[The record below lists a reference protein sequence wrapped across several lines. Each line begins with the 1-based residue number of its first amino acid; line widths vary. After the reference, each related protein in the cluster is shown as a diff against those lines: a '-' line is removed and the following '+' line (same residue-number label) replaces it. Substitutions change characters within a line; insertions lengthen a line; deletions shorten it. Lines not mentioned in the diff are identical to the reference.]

1 MGSFAWCSGN
11 HGLACHRMGE
21 WYACY
26 HVLLLSK
33 FWGYSMVGR
42 VALSGDGASVLWGT
56 VGLDCYAG
64 LWCVSGLG
72 WGIPDQVKNVLI
84 IIFLLEPKI

>member
-1 MGSFAWCSGN
+1 
-11 HGLACHRMGE
+11 
-21 WYACY
+21 
-26 HVLLLSK
+26 
-33 FWGYSMVGR
+33 MVGR
-42 VALSGDGASVLWGT
+42 GALSGGGASVLWGA

-84 IIFLLEPKI
+84 IIVLLEPKI

>member
-1 MGSFAWCSGN
+1 M
-11 HGLACHRMGE
+11 E
-21 WYACY
+21 W
-26 HVLLLSK
+26 HPL
-33 FWGYSMVGR
+33 FGG
-42 VALSGDGASVLWGT
+42 GASVLWGA

-84 IIFLLEPKI
+84 SLLEPKI

>member
-1 MGSFAWCSGN
+1 
-11 HGLACHRMGE
+11 
-21 WYACY
+21 
-26 HVLLLSK
+26 
-33 FWGYSMVGR
+33 MVGR
-42 VALSGDGASVLWGT
+42 VALSGDGASVLSGA

-72 WGIPDQVKNVLI
+72 WGIPDQVLI